1 MPIAIRTSPGSCLA
15 IEGVKSPK
23 TRSCYEYH
31 PPRLSTKVRT
41 AVGRQICAA
50 GPVRSKNLK
59 GKISSLP
66 HPTEGKK
73 KTRRIE
79 PTGLTPVPAG

>member
-1 MPIAIRTSPGSCLA
+1 MSIIPLDFQRRCEQRWAARFARP
-15 IEGVKSPK
+15 
-23 TRSCYEYH
+23 
-31 PPRLSTKVRT
+31 VR
-41 AVGRQICAA
+41 
-50 GPVRSKNLK
+50 VRSKNLK